1 MPIQFDAALVKTSQL
16 SAVVAGLVQAEATTC
31 YRLEASPDGD
41 GYDEALAARVAD
53 PLWLLGRQ
61 WQFREFDGE
70 DAGSPLNVAYR
81 FEGARVLGVAPGI
94 EPAAET
100 FGPLGDQPLET
111 RIEAEPVWS
120 AAAPHPRAVAEAG
133 RLLARLAGDAGLPA
147 LAEQALTAYPLALAA
162 PPDPLSDSAGLLWH
176 LLLDRRCIDAARLG
190 AALRP
195 LRGADGALTDLPAA
209 LRDAGADDAA
219 LPVLGDW
226 LAWLD
231 EFITEGDGAAW
242 QPERLEYAFELS
254 AGRAPG
260 QRWRLDADAYTD
272 GRIDWH
278 DFDLR
283 PAPDAPPQPEADGR
297 LDDAADRHSFATPVV
312 YPGMP
317 ATRYWAFEDGQV
329 NFARIDAAKLDLV
342 RMMVAEYALVHG
354 DDWFLVPARLP
365 AGALYRVSRLQVTDS
380 FGVVTAVPPAGPEAG
395 DGGLTW
401 RLQGLSAARRRG
413 GAGDPAVPAPGD
425 DAADG
430 HWLFLPPAGAGTLE
444 GDPLEQVAFAR
455 DEVANLVWAIEQKVQ
470 GTSGEPL
477 DRGLEDT
484 RYALGQQPAV
494 SAAGAPLLYRLMTA
508 VPGHWIPLLPTRGGG
523 NLGLDIGLLRGAMK
537 RFYRQDPAA
546 LAAQPEL
553 AELLARLRA
562 SGDFIEVLA
571 AADAARADD
580 LAIFAFH
587 PRGRL
592 LRTDPGVAPWQETPL
607 RIAEEEVGRDGV
619 VVERRFQYA
628 RTPDGRRW
636 LWIGRR
642 KRIGRGEAA
651 SGLRFDLGVSASVPP
666 R

>member
-1 MPIQFDAALVKTSQL
+1 MPIQFDAALVKTTQL
-16 SAVVAGLVQAEATTC
+16 SAALAGLVKAEATTY

-41 GYDEALAARVAD
+41 GYDEGLSARVAD

-70 DAGSPLNVAYR
+70 DAGSPLGVAYR
-81 FEGARVLGVAPGI
+81 FEGARVLGLAPGI
-94 EPAAET
+94 APPADA
-100 FGPLGDQPLET
+100 FGELGAMPLET
-111 RIEAEPVWS
+111 RVEAEPVWS

-133 RLLARLAGDAGLPA
+133 RLLTRLAADAGLPA
-147 LAEQALTAYPLALAA
+147 LAEQALVAYPLTLPP

-176 LLLDRRCIDAARLG
+176 LLLDRRCPDAARL
-190 AALRP
+190 AADLRA
-195 LRGADGALTDLPAA
+195 LRGADGLLAGLPAA
-209 LRDAGADDAA
+209 LADAGADAAA
-219 LPVLGDW
+219 LPVLAEW

-231 EFITEGDGAAW
+231 DYITEGDGAAW
-242 QPERLEYAFELS
+242 RPEHLEYAFELS
-254 AGRAPG
+254 AGRGPAE
-260 QRWRLDADAYTD
+260 RWRLDADAYTD

-283 PAPDAPPQPEADGR
+283 LAADDPPHPQADGT
-297 LDDAADRHSFATPVV
+297 LDDAHDRHSFATPVV

-354 DDWFLVPARLP
+354 DDWFLVPAKLP

-380 FGVVTAVPPAGPEAG
+380 FGVRTEVPPVAAEPG
-395 DGGLTW
+395 DADVPW
-401 RLQGLSAARRRG
+401 RLQGLS
-413 GAGDPAVPAPGD
+413 PAVGGQVAAPGAP

-455 DEVANLVWAIEQKVQ
+455 DEMANLVWAIEQKVQ
-470 GTSGEPL
+470 GTSGEPI
-477 DRGLEDT
+477 DRAIEDQ
-484 RYALGQQPAV
+484 RYALAQQPAL

-537 RFYRQDPAA
+537 RFYRQDAEARAA
-546 LAAQPEL
+546 SPGLD
-553 AELLARLRA
+553 ELLERLRD
-562 SGDFIEVLA
+562 SPGFIEPLA
-571 AADAARADD
+571 AADAGRADD

-592 LRTDPGVAPWQETPL
+592 LRTDPGLPPWQETPL
-607 RIAEEEVGRDGV
+607 RVAEEEVGRDGV

-628 RTPDGRRW
+628 RSPDGRSW

-642 KRIGRGEAA
+642 KRVGRGEAA
-651 SGLRFDLGVSASVPP
+651 SGLRFDLGVSAALP
-666 R
+666 RA